1 MTHWYAFMIYS
12 IINQNIHTHIFLF
25 SFFSVFL
32 YSSSPS
38 PFSSSS
44 SFIPPKQVRKIEK
57 CTSVQY
63 KTSGGSYF
71 PTLHCKPLE
80 MAMDEDGP
88 VTFQAQEM
96 WRKSREGSCAV
107 VRRHAE
113 CIVYFTQSAPTHSLM
128 SL

>member
-1 MTHWYAFMIYS
+1 MYTFV
-12 IINQNIHTHIFLF
+12 F
-25 SFFSVFL
+25 FFSVFL

-44 SFIPPKQVRKIEK
+44 FIPPKHVRKIEK
-57 CTSVQY
+57 CTGVQY
-63 KTSGGSYF
+63 ETSCGSYF

-80 MAMDEDGP
+80 MAMNEDGP

-96 WRKSREGSCAV
+96 WRKSREGSHAV
-107 VRRHAE
+107 ARRHAE
-113 CIVYFTQSAPTHSLM
+113 YIVYFTRSTPAHSLV